1 MRGLGRAAG
10 SFFSYVD
17 LEDCVPAKHPLRVIR
32 RIVNDVRAAL
42 AGEFAK
48 IYGKQVA
55 AWGSMKSFRAI
66 DGSDKPPSGG
76 RGRARL
82 GNGNHRTPS
91 GPDDDRALFAG
102 SRPPHAR
109 RHYDVRGF
117 VDGLRGLNV
126 TPHIAQNSS
135 NRTSAIDA
143 RTTRHRKRCFA
154 PILRRAA

>member
-55 AWGSMKSFRAI
+55 AWGSMKSFRAT

-76 RGRARL
+76 R
-82 GNGNHRTPS
+82 NGT
-91 GPDDDRALFAG
+91 GLW
-102 SRPPHAR
+102 SRPSSAR
-109 RHYDVRGF
+109 QRE
-117 VDGLRGLNV
+117 
-126 TPHIAQNSS
+126 PS
-135 NRTSAIDA
+135 NA
-143 RTTRHRKRCFA
+143 KR
-154 PILRRAA
+154 PR